1 MTTTSLPRVSIGLP
15 VFNGENYL
23 AAAVESILRQ
33 DFADFEL
40 IISDNGSSD
49 GTEAICTRFA
59 QSDSR
64 VRYYRS
70 DTNRGAAWNYNRVF
84 ELARGEYFKWQA
96 HDDLCLPGFLSSCLE
111 LFDAAPETVVLVYPK
126 TNIVDANGC
135 VMPHLVAESLDTREA
150 RPHRR
155 LAKVLS
161 SLNMACAVFGLAR
174 SSALRKTR
182 LIGPFIASD
191 YVLLSEL
198 AMLGELREVP
208 QTLFLRRV
216 HPRISTYASGSSTQ
230 LLQWF
235 DPSQR
240 RYARLLSPMLSLGVE
255 HLRSAANL
263 PLGRFDRICCCWTAA
278 RVWYTRELR
287 NLGGRY
293 KARLLR
299 AVIPARG

>member
-1 MTTTSLPRVSIGLP
+1 MSPPRVSIGLP
-15 VFNGENYL
+15 VYNGENYL

-33 DFADFEL
+33 DFADLEL
-40 IISDNGSSD
+40 IISDNGSDD
-49 GTEAICTRFA
+49 GTEAICTRYA
-59 QSDSR
+59 ETDSR

-96 HDDLCLPGFLSSCLE
+96 HDDVCLPRFLGSCLE
-111 LFDAAPETVVLVYPK
+111 VFDAAPASVALVYPK
-126 TNIVDANGC
+126 TDIIDANGC
-135 VMPHLVAESLDTREA
+135 VMPHFVAESLDTRDP

-155 LAKVLS
+155 LAKVLKN
-161 SLNMACAVFGLAR
+161 LNMACPVFGLIR
-174 SSALRKTR
+174 SSTLRKTR

-216 HPRISTYASGSSTQ
+216 HPRISTYASNSPTK

-235 DPSQR
+235 DPSKR
-240 RYARLLSPMLSLGVE
+240 RYGRLLPPMMWLGVE
-255 HLRSAANL
+255 YLRSAL
-263 PLGRFDRICCCWTAA
+263 SVPLGTLDRACCCSTAM

-293 KARLLR
+293 KARVVR
-299 AVIPARG
+299 AVVAAKG

>member
-1 MTTTSLPRVSIGLP
+1 MSVPRVSIGLP
-15 VFNGENYL
+15 VYNGENYL
-23 AAAVESILRQ
+23 EAAVESILSQ
-33 DFADFEL
+33 EFGDFEL
-40 IISDNGSSD
+40 ILSDNGSD
-49 GTEAICTRFA
+49 DATPAICRRFA
-59 QSDSR
+59 QADSR

-96 HDDLCLPGFLSSCLE
+96 HDDLCLPGFLGSCLDV
-111 LFDAAPETVVLVYPK
+111 FDSAPASVVLVYPK
-126 TNIVDANGC
+126 TEIIDANGS
-135 VMPHLVAESLDTREA
+135 VLAQHVAETIDTRDQ

-155 LAKVLS
+155 LAKVLRN
-161 SLNMACAVFGLAR
+161 LNMACAVFGLVR
-174 SSALRKTR
+174 SSALRQTR
-182 LIGPFIASD
+182 LIGRFIASD

-216 HPRISTYASGSSTQ
+216 HPRISTYASRSPTQ

-240 RYARLLSPMLSLGVE
+240 RHRRWVSPMMWLGVE
-255 HLRSAANL
+255 YLRSARRI
-263 PLGRFDRICCCWTAA
+263 PLGRVERLRCYLTAA
-278 RVWYTRELR
+278 RVWYARELR

-293 KARLLR
+293 KARLLQ
-299 AVIPARG
+299 ALSPEKG